1 MLATDLVRLALG
13 VGVLA
18 FASWTDWN
26 WRRAPNVLWRV
37 VTVAGLVLLAVDL
50 AAEPSRL
57 ARQWPYLVAAPLV
70 AGFFW
75 TAWRLR
81 LIAGGAD
88 AKALMS
94 FAVLLPFPL
103 DLGALPVVPSVFPGS
118 VAVLADS
125 MLAFLLVPLGFA
137 AWNVAH
143 GSFRFPHLL
152 LGRSVPVADVG
163 VGHDW
168 PMERVEDGRVRTTWF
183 AHRRAD
189 DPEALR
195 AALAAAGRSRTW
207 VTPKVPFML
216 PLLAGFVAAFVV
228 GDVLTWAIARV
239 LGA

>member
-26 WRRAPNVLWRV
+26 WRRAPNVLWTV
-37 VTVAGLVLLAVDL
+37 VAVAGVVLLAVDL
-50 AAEPSRL
+50 SVEPARL
-57 ARQWPYLVAAPLV
+57 AEWPYLVVAPVV

-75 TAWRLR
+75 LAWRFR

-103 DLGALPVVPSVFPGS
+103 DLGALPIFPSLFPGS

-137 AWNVAH
+137 VWNVAH
-143 GSFRFPHLL
+143 GSFRFPHVF
-152 LGRSVPVADVG
+152 LGRAIPVADVG
-163 VGHDW
+163 RGHDW

-183 AHRRAD
+183 AHRRSE

-195 AALAAAGRSRTW
+195 EALAKAGRSKTW

-216 PLLAGFVAAFVV
+216 PLLVGFVAAFVA
-228 GDVLTWAIARV
+228 GDLLTWAIRRV
-239 LGA
+239 LGG